1 MKVIYLVGAFLLII
15 FISGCAKAPTGNIII
30 EDIGSQVEEE
40 QLAEAQPEET
50 EAAEPAENETLAEE
64 AANISEE
71 EAEPVNANLIEIKDL
86 TFNPGELT
94 VDKGATVVWKHND
107 RHLDRDDVRHQISI
121 IMYPYSVRSDLLF
134 FGDKFEYTFDK
145 EGEYIFTDAVYK
157 EGLRGKIIV
166 R

>member
-1 MKVIYLVGAFLLII
+1 MKSAYFISALLLII

-30 EDIGSQVEEE
+30 EDVKSATEETK
-40 QLAEAQPEET
+40 AEAQPEET
-50 EAAEPAENETLAEE
+50 AAVEPAENETLTEE
-64 AANISEE
+64 ATNISEE
-71 EAEPVNANLIEIKDL
+71 AAEPVNANIIEIRDL

-107 RHLDRDDVRHQISI
+107 RHLDRDDIRHQINI
-121 IMYPYSVRSDLLF
+121 IMYPYSVRSNMLF
-134 FGDKFEYTFDK
+134 FGDEFEYTFDK
-145 EGEYIFTDAVYK
+145 EGEYVFTDAVYK